1 MRVVL
6 IVAGGVATCMV
17 VVMAALLV
25 ADKRADARPH
35 VDPPKQAAEHAQEDT
50 WSWVRIDRGI
60 AVSAMETYCTPGTP
74 PRPRDVSLA
83 VFRADD
89 ATSPAVR
96 LFKTT
101 GSTYEL
107 PLDAGR
113 YEICSGGWSVDPSC
127 SHPGGLTLAACPAND
142 KLCTC
147 TPADGSRKTWSAM
160 CQKVNVG
167 NGVVRITVG
176 MGLGIGYSCEPKE
189 ACPR

>member
-25 ADKRADARPH
+25 ADKRASARPQGTA
-35 VDPPKQAAEHAQEDT
+35 PPKQAEHTQDDT

-74 PRPRDVSLA
+74 PRPRNASLA
-83 VFRADD
+83 LFRADD
-89 ATSPAVR
+89 ATSPAIR
-96 LFKTT
+96 LLKTT
-101 GSTYEL
+101 GGTYEL

-113 YEICSGGWSVDPSC
+113 YEICSGGWSVDPRC
-127 SHPGGLTLAACPAND
+127 SRPGGPTLGACPTND

-147 TPADGSRKTWSAM
+147 APADASRKTWSAT

-167 NGVVRITVG
+167 SGVVRITVG
-176 MGLGIGYSCEPKE
+176 MGLATVFSCDPKE